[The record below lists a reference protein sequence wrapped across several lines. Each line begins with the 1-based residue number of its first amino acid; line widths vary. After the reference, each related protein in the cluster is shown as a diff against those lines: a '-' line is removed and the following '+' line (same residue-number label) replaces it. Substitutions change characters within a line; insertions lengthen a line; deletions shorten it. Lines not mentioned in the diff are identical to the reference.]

1 MQAELTWVP
10 GSVPRLYTRPKTVT
24 HPGTNTTQCRET
36 MLIETNMLPLSQT
49 NQGWK
54 NRDFLNLKKSVFL
67 FKSDFS
73 LHMIDF
79 LKCATDFC
87 HTSSQ
92 EFVVH
97 S

>member
-1 MQAELTWVP
+1 MVQAELTWVP

-54 NRDFLNLKKSVFL
+54 NRDFLNLKKSVF
-67 FKSDFS
+67 F
-73 LHMIDF
+73 I
-79 LKCATDFC
+79 
-87 HTSSQ
+87 
-92 EFVVH
+92 
-97 S
+97 